1 MDTNGAAVGSIAER
15 KRQLVRDELAEAAVR
30 LLTDQGFEQTTV
42 DRIAAAAGMS
52 SRTFSRYFESK
63 EDVLVHML
71 AGAGAQLC
79 TELGA
84 RPAGEPPAL
93 ALRRALAP
101 LTAFTAGHPSKALS
115 VIRLILDTPPL
126 HARFLERESHWED
139 DMTAI
144 LAERAGLDPRT
155 DLRPA
160 LAVGVALTAFR
171 TALRHWVDSNG
182 TIDMNKLLDQAFTV
196 ITPALNLTTA
206 TR

>member
-1 MDTNGAAVGSIAER
+1 VDTNAAPAGSIAER

-30 LLTDQGFEQTTV
+30 LLADQGFEQTTV
-42 DRIAAAAGMS
+42 DQIAAAVGLS
-52 SRTFSRYFESK
+52 RRTFSRYFESK

-71 AGAGAQLC
+71 AGAGTQLC
-79 TELGA
+79 TELRA
-84 RPAGEPPAL
+84 RPATEPPPL

-101 LTAFTAGHPSKALS
+101 LTAFTAGHPEALS

-126 HARFLERESHWED
+126 HARLLERESHWQD

-144 LAERAGLDPRT
+144 LAQRAGLDPRT

-171 TALRHWVDSNG
+171 TALRHWADTNG
-182 TIDMNKLLDQAFTV
+182 TTDMNTLLDQAFTV